1 MAAAAPT
8 LRSGLALGDT
18 RQIML
23 NWLIGNCDLF
33 GLPCQNWMWVFGGG
47 LLIYIAVLVI
57 AGRRQTNG
65 HIR

>member
-33 GLPCQNWMWVFGGG
+33 RLPCQNWMWVFGGG